1 MASRGVDGVT
11 IPSSQVPTQVGK
23 TCGGT
28 ILGYLK
34 KNGIA
39 FHEVHLHKLD
49 KETLARHKRV
59 IISARDPVDR
69 LVRAARTSNDGSRRA
84 RAAPSTHL
92 HRRRSRRLTGAA
104 RKRAAIGHAQHSML
118 ISSTVSS
125 RCTSASTLVSR
136 ASSTRCTASIAYL
149 GAGQSRR
156 LRATC
161 SPIRFSTASASA
173 RAANRILGRAFRG
186 ILARSSTIYCDGET
200 TCGLYVP
207 KIATATPR
215 ERCAGCEAMTS
226 MSCGHVGPTKRSGS
240 GT

>member
-136 ASSTRCTASIAYL
+136 ASSTRCTASTAYL
-149 GAGQSRR
+149 GAGKADACVLHARPFVFPRR
-156 LRATC
+156 RRRRERPIAYWEGLFVVYWRGPLR
-161 SPIRFSTASASA
+161 S
-173 RAANRILGRAFRG
+173 
-186 ILARSSTIYCDGET
+186 
-200 TCGLYVP
+200 
-207 KIATATPR
+207 IATGKRPVDCTFRKLQPR
-215 ERCAGCEAMTS
+215 HR
-226 MSCGHVGPTKRSGS
+226 GS
-240 GT
+240 GALAARR